1 MSGLVQADDRLR
13 ECVIVR
19 IPNRADRR
27 LDTGL
32 GVRTPPR
39 PPLPHR
45 DCGEASIRVI
55 KSRGAREEAPGA

>member
-39 PPLPHR
+39 PPYLT
-45 DCGEASIRVI
+45 AIV
-55 KSRGAREEAPGA
+55 ARPRSA